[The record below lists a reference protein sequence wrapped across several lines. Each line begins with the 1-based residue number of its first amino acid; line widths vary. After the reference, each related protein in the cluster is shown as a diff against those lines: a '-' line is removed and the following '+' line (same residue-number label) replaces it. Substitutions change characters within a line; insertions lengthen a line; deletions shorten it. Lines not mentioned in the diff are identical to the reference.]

1 MSLLSIFSR
10 HITHSIDFLDE
21 ELLDE
26 ELLDEELLDDLLDFL
41 DEELID
47 EELLDEL
54 RFFVAHLFNSFLFL
68 LLFIAFFLFRVLIY
82 I

>member
-10 HITHSIDFLDE
+10 HITHSMDFLDE

-26 ELLDEELLDDLLDFL
+26 DLLDEDLLDLLDEEL
-41 DEELID
+41 DEE
-47 EELLDEL
+47 LDEL
-54 RFFVAHLFNSFLFL
+54 RFFVAHLFNGFFFL

>member
-21 ELLDE
+21 ELLDD
-26 ELLDEELLDDLLDFL
+26 LLDFLDDLLDFL
-41 DEELID
+41 DEELLY
-47 EELLDEL
+47 EELLNEL
-54 RFFVAHLFNSFLFL
+54 RFFVAHLFNSFFFL

-82 I
+82 IYI